1 MRNLISKLAFFG
13 IALMVSMVV
22 LQSFT
27 APPDKYKYGNRSAVT
42 LTSADTV
49 AVSPNN
55 LTLTYATV
63 AMDAD
68 IVFNVDVSN
77 SPPGDRIILDLT
89 ADGTDRTATFGTNIT
104 GLAETISANKNELL
118 EFIYNGTVFKEVAEM
133 AVD

>member
-1 MRNLISKLAFFG
+1 MRNLINKLALVAIVAFVSL
-13 IALMVSMVV
+13 IAM
-22 LQSFT
+22 QSFT
-27 APPDKYKYGNRSAVT
+27 SPPDKYQYGNRSAVT

-63 AMDAD
+63 AMDTN
-68 IVFNVDVSN
+68 IVFNVDVTN
-77 SPPGDRIILDLT
+77 SIVGDRIVFDLT